1 MLTAVLAIAIPVSLG
16 IINAPG
22 LRAQAQ
28 STPGHGMSGTWQ
40 GKLRAPEAPNGEI
53 RIVFK
58 ISKDDESALKATF
71 YMIDRPVPGLPA
83 EVKRNYNGSGNRGH
97 L

>member
-1 MLTAVLAIAIPVSLG
+1 MHNPSLQKKVGLMLAAVLAIAIPVALG

-28 STPGHGMSGTWQ
+28 STPAHGISGTWQ
-40 GKLRAPEAPNGEI
+40 GKLRVPQAPNGEI

-58 ISKDDESALKATF
+58 ISKDDERAWPP
-71 YMIDRPVPGLPA
+71 R
-83 EVKRNYNGSGNRGH
+83 E
-97 L
+97 